1 MLQASDFK
9 PTFSFKKNSVKG
21 EHNSANQGVKCP
33 RSYSVPDVLSDHATD
48 LNFDTGVELA
58 IDTRTINAFLIELQ
72 REAGH
77 SSCRHRIV
85 ARSAATTLKAS
96 PS

>member
-1 MLQASDFK
+1 
-9 PTFSFKKNSVKG
+9 VKG
-21 EHNSANQGVKCP
+21 EHSSANQGVKCP

>member
-1 MLQASDFK
+1 MLEASDFK
-9 PTFSFKKNSVKG
+9 LIFSLKRNLVKG
-21 EHNSANQGVKCP
+21 GGRIQQTGRECP